1 MDNII
6 KNNNN
11 NNKISFLR
19 GFLMLIEGMT
29 YIALIFSISYPY
41 FYTQVEGM
49 TLGKYRS
56 GNYDSMIRNDIIQ
69 FMIIGI
75 VDLILAGLSIHMNY
89 VQYIGQIHVSIYFI
103 ALSFFNIS
111 YAMVTYFKK
120 ESFKNTSAERTNLR
134 YLKPIYSNCINRESW
149 WDSFEK
155 FLDAYDEKSVNLSEK
170 HIIEIIAV
178 FCYYINVKS
187 LHCRLPQKIKTHPNY
202 KYFETFGFIPKRNS

>member
-1 MDNII
+1 MHPNSV
-6 KNNNN
+6 NP
-11 NNKISFLR
+11 SP
-19 GFLMLIEGMT
+19 
-29 YIALIFSISYPY
+29 YP
-41 FYTQVEGM
+41 
-49 TLGKYRS
+49 
-56 GNYDSMIRNDIIQ
+56 N
-69 FMIIGI
+69 
-75 VDLILAGLSIHMNY
+75 
-89 VQYIGQIHVSIYFI
+89 
-103 ALSFFNIS
+103 FNIKLYS
-111 YAMVTYFKK
+111 NSKTTQKRISIQSFHIFKK

-202 KYFETFGFIPKRNS
+202 KYFETFISNYSISFLVNQAIAIGLINESR